1 MSGPSARPPASRTA
15 GHRGW
20 RLPWWIAAL
29 LGAAVL
35 SVALVA
41 GFVSGGDFGGT
52 QSEDRSGSR
61 SDGARDPSTLEPR
74 KGSGPL
80 LPDFTLDALGSRG
93 KVAAADFRGTPLVLN
108 FWASWCPFC
117 IEEMP
122 GFERVHGEFGGSVA
136 FLGIDLQDD
145 RALAEDLAERTG
157 VTYRLAEDRDGSVFA
172 AVGGIGMPTTLL
184 VSADGHIEEK
194 ITGPIAPDELRRLIL
209 EHLFVEA

>member
-1 MSGPSARPPASRTA
+1 MRSPSTRPPVSRTA

-20 RLPWWIAAL
+20 RLPSWIAAL

-41 GFVSGGDFGGT
+41 GFVSGGDFGG
-52 QSEDRSGSR
+52 SPVEDRSAGR
-61 SDGARDPSTLEPR
+61 AETTFDPSTLEPR

-80 LPDFTLDALGSRG
+80 LPNFSLDALGG
-93 KVAAADFRGTPLVLN
+93 AGEVTFAQFQGTPLVLN

-122 GFERVHGEFGGSVA
+122 GFERVNREFGGSVA
-136 FLGIDLQDD
+136 FLGVDLQDD
-145 RALAEDLAERTG
+145 RALAKDLAERTG
-157 VTYRLAEDRDGSVFA
+157 VTYRLAEDRDGSLFA
-172 AVGGIGMPTTLL
+172 AVGGLGMPTTLL
-184 VSADGHIEEK
+184 VSVDGHIEER
-194 ITGPIAPDELRRLIL
+194 ITGPLQPDELRRLIL